1 MFVPEHKHPM
11 MSTRNRLHE
20 FLVDDAFALKCSG
33 MFRKSE
39 KTVRYTSF
47 ACLEGVDAYPNS
59 VGAQP
64 VTNNGGALAAPL
76 LALTKLMRKR
86 HNILC
91 NCCFSVRLNS
101 DSFGERS

>member
-1 MFVPEHKHPM
+1 MCRLRAAQSSADRIGE
-11 MSTRNRLHE
+11 TRSGLSPR
-20 FLVDDAFALKCSG
+20 AAALMSG
-33 MFRKSE
+33 MHWKSE

-64 VTNNGGALAAPL
+64 VTNTGGALAAPL
-76 LALTKLMRKR
+76 LALTKLIRKR